1 MFKLGLSIFL
11 VAVIAISIS
20 RRVRLSA
27 RYERSPKNLSP
38 KDLSPWTALD
48 KGIDPTEDKP

>member
-1 MFKLGLSIFL
+1 MFKFGSSLLL

-27 RYERSPKNLSP
+27 RYERSPK
-38 KDLSPWTALD
+38 KLSPWNAMD
-48 KGIDPTEDKP
+48 KGIDPTEERL

>member
-1 MFKLGLSIFL
+1 MFKFGFSLIL

-20 RRVRLSA
+20 RRMRLSA

-38 KDLSPWTALD
+38 WNAMD
-48 KGIDPTEDKP
+48 KGIDPTEESK